1 MTAPNA
7 SSTVSGI
14 VVVAASSTAVA
25 PASIASVQFYLD
37 ESPLGFPCHLK
48 PVQRLV
54 EHHLFDERFPHPLC
68 FGEDN
73 YSSAATSSPIT
84 VTVANQAV
92 LSVTTSTS
100 FSFTAA
106 HGSIYGNPLTLT
118 ATLKGLSRFRTR
130 RKLRRATPA

>member
-1 MTAPNA
+1 MTASNA

-14 VVVAASSTAVA
+14 VVVTASSTAVA
-25 PASIASVQFYLD
+25 PAPIASVQFYLD
-37 ESPLGFPCHLK
+37 KSPLGS
-48 PVQRLV
+48 PVTSSPLQRLV
-54 EHHLFDERFPHPLC
+54 EHHPCDERFPHPLF

-73 YSSAATSSPIT
+73 YSNTATSSPIT

-100 FSFTAA
+100 LSFTAA

-130 RKLRRATPA
+130 RKLRMATPA